1 MARSHP
7 KKASDES
14 FEQWLQEKIFAPIG
28 MQETYL
34 MTPGSVPSDAPRGYT
49 SRGQKAQ
56 PQ

>member
-49 SRGQKAQ
+49 SRGQKDQ